1 MSSSTSSE
9 TYLHSHSITH
19 TWTVHNCGKLRLR
32 NKVSLCSS
40 PFPAQWDEPRF
51 QIWLTTDVDYYGYE
65 TASCFVETKSTLQGS
80 YSLALKDPTGRDI
93 AQVTCN
99 TKTAARITCEKKALL
114 GFGGNSASTASVV
127 SAAACSGDD
136 NDRFALVVLFSRTVC
151 GAHTL
156 KEWAARRRRR
166 FEYMT
171 DRNGG
176 QEECPGSPLLGQLPG
191 LLESASFGDVEIRVG
206 QKKLRAHGDLLGR
219 LSPVFAAMLTG
230 PTAEAANRV
239 VVIED
244 LSYEAVRQL
253 LEFLYAGTLS
263 GISQLTRPP
272 EPRPTCP
279 MHWLPEQSGR
289 ILESDRRSITDKRT
303 RENVNHYTLY
313 TPARRGRYASLSLVT
328 RCKNCAQGAV
338 DLYVA
343 ADKYGVAS
351 VKAACARQLS
361 NALAPDNAVRVFEL
375 AVRHS
380 DKELSRD
387 AARFI
392 DAHLPEVQ
400 ASDAWDALLHD
411 DLMALALF
419 KSASRYQPKGGVSSA
434 SSSTTAI

>member
-1 MSSSTSSE
+1 MSSATSSE

-65 TASCFVETKSTLQGS
+65 TASCFIETKSTLQGS
-80 YSLALKDPTGRDI
+80 YSLALRDPTGRDI

-99 TKTAARITCEKKALL
+99 TKTAARITCEKKCLVGL
-114 GFGGNSASTASVV
+114 TLSGSSNSNASVA
-127 SAAACSGDD
+127 SAACSGDD
-136 NDRFALVVLFSRTVC
+136 NDRYALVVLFRTS
-151 GAHTL
+151 AR
-156 KEWAARRRRR
+156 AARCWVS
-166 FEYMT
+166 
-171 DRNGG
+171 
-176 QEECPGSPLLGQLPG
+176 CPV
-191 LLESASFGDVEIRVG
+191 LLESSTFGDVEIRVG
-206 QKKLRAHGDLLGR
+206 QRKLRAHGDLLGR

-230 PTAEAANRV
+230 GTTEAVNRV

-263 GISQLTRPP
+263 GIS
-272 EPRPTCP
+272 
-279 MHWLPEQSGR
+279 
-289 ILESDRRSITDKRT
+289 
-303 RENVNHYTLY
+303 
-313 TPARRGRYASLSLVT
+313 
-328 RCKNCAQGAV
+328 QGAV

-380 DKELSRD
+380 DKELCRD

-400 ASDAWDALLHD
+400 ASDAWEALLRD

-419 KSASRYQPKGGVSSA
+419 KSASRYQPKQGQGVSSS
-434 SSSTTAI
+434 SSSTTAV

>member
-32 NKVSLCSS
+32 NKVSLCSA

-65 TASCFVETKSTLQGS
+65 TASCFVETKSALQGS

-93 AQVTCN
+93 AQITCN
-99 TKTAARITCEKKALL
+99 TKTAARITCEKKSLL
-114 GFGGNSASTASVV
+114 GYGGSKKSSAVSVAA
-127 SAAACSGDD
+127 AAACASDD
-136 NDRFALVVLFSRTVC
+136 SDRFSLVVLF
-151 GAHTL
+151 
-156 KEWAARRRRR
+156 R

-171 DRNGG
+171 DRSGG
-176 QEECPGSPLLGQLPG
+176 QDESPGSPLLGQLPG
-191 LLESASFGDVEIRVG
+191 LLESSNFGDVEIRVG
-206 QKKLRAHGDLLGR
+206 NKTLRAHGDLLGR
-219 LSPVFAAMLTG
+219 LSPVFAAMLSGGST
-230 PTAEAANRV
+230 EAVNKV

-244 LSYEAVRQL
+244 LSFDAVRQL

-263 GISQLTRPP
+263 GIS
-272 EPRPTCP
+272 
-279 MHWLPEQSGR
+279 H
-289 ILESDRRSITDKRT
+289 
-303 RENVNHYTLY
+303 
-313 TPARRGRYASLSLVT
+313 
-328 RCKNCAQGAV
+328 GAV

-343 ADKYGVAS
+343 ADKYGVTS
-351 VKAACARQLS
+351 VKQACARQLS

-380 DKELSRD
+380 DKDLSRD

-400 ASDAWDALLHD
+400 ASDSWDALIHD

-419 KSASRYQPKGGVSSA
+419 KAASRFQPRLGGVSSA
-434 SSSTTAI
+434 SSSTTNI

>member
-136 NDRFALVVLFSRTVC
+136 NDRFALVVLF
-151 GAHTL
+151 
-156 KEWAARRRRR
+156 R

-263 GISQLTRPP
+263 GIS
-272 EPRPTCP
+272 
-279 MHWLPEQSGR
+279 
-289 ILESDRRSITDKRT
+289 
-303 RENVNHYTLY
+303 
-313 TPARRGRYASLSLVT
+313 
-328 RCKNCAQGAV
+328 QGAV

>member
-1 MSSSTSSE
+1 MSSATSSE

-65 TASCFVETKSTLQGS
+65 TASCFIETKSTLQGS
-80 YSLALKDPTGRDI
+80 YSLALRDPTGRDI

-99 TKTAARITCEKKALL
+99 TKTAARITCEKKCLVGL
-114 GFGGNSASTASVV
+114 TLSGSSNSNASVA
-127 SAAACSGDD
+127 SAACSGDD
-136 NDRFALVVLFSRTVC
+136 NDRYALVVLF
-151 GAHTL
+151 
-156 KEWAARRRRR
+156 R

-171 DRNGG
+171 DRSGG
-176 QEECPGSPLLGQLPG
+176 QDECPGSPLLGQLPG
-191 LLESASFGDVEIRVG
+191 LLESSTFGDVEIHVG
-206 QKKLRAHGDLLGR
+206 QRKLRAHGDLLGR

-230 PTAEAANRV
+230 GTTEAVNRV

-263 GISQLTRPP
+263 GIS
-272 EPRPTCP
+272 
-279 MHWLPEQSGR
+279 
-289 ILESDRRSITDKRT
+289 
-303 RENVNHYTLY
+303 
-313 TPARRGRYASLSLVT
+313 
-328 RCKNCAQGAV
+328 QGAV

-380 DKELSRD
+380 DKELCRD

-400 ASDAWDALLHD
+400 ASDAWEALLRD

-419 KSASRYQPKGGVSSA
+419 KSASRYQPKQGQGVSSS
-434 SSSTTAI
+434 SSSTTAV